1 MDIKADAYIALTM
14 CISAR
19 WGRERSE
26 IVIWVKRKTSETEV
40 PEVLVGAN
48 GLEPG
53 RKAFL
58 RENSLFKSS
67 KNPVFMRVFLLV
79 GKRVLLPLA
88 GESVL

>member
-48 GLEPG
+48 GLEP
-53 RKAFL
+53 L
-58 RENSLFKSS
+58 TPCTSS
-67 KNPVFMRVFLLV
+67 RCSSQL
-79 GKRVLLPLA
+79 
-88 GESVL
+88 S

>member
-1 MDIKADAYIALTM
+1 M
-14 CISAR
+14 
-19 WGRERSE
+19 
-26 IVIWVKRKTSETEV
+26 
-40 PEVLVGAN
+40 GAN

-53 RKAFL
+53 IKGIF
-58 RENSLFKSS
+58 EKNSLFKSS